1 MEELLG
7 SFSADLDAI
16 DTEIK
21 TFINMIEDT
30 DQYISVHLDSVRNE
44 IIKMTLFMEVGGL
57 VMGFGAFLGER
68 SGMNLSDHVEVKP
81 AANFYHKKPGVTMG
95 FPLCLHQH
103 CFGHDLHLPW
113 LCLKVS
119 LVLTEGGFS
128 FCRQVSL
135 LLAGITS

>member
-1 MEELLG
+1 MELLLG
-7 SFSADLDAI
+7 SYSADLDSI

-21 TFINMIEDT
+21 IFINVIEDT

-81 AANFYHKKPGVTMG
+81 AANFYHKK
-95 FPLCLHQH
+95 
-103 CFGHDLHLPW
+103 
-113 LCLKVS
+113 
-119 LVLTEGGFS
+119 
-128 FCRQVSL
+128 QVSPWAFL
-135 LLAGITS
+135 IVCISIVLAMIFISLGFALK